1 MENTKI
7 NQAEE
12 FSFTVKLNMEE
23 KKAIVIYGGQSVMD
37 FSKLKGPSLTITCVG
52 CGRIIAMPMHEALPI
67 NEIESF
73 YHKCKR

>member
-12 FSFTVKLNMEE
+12 FSLTVKLNMEE
-23 KKAIVIYGGQSVMD
+23 KRAIVIYGGQSVMD
-37 FSKLKGPSLTITCVG
+37 FSKFKDITITCVG
-52 CGRIIAMPMHEALPI
+52 CGEVIAIPI

-73 YHKCKR
+73 YHKCAR